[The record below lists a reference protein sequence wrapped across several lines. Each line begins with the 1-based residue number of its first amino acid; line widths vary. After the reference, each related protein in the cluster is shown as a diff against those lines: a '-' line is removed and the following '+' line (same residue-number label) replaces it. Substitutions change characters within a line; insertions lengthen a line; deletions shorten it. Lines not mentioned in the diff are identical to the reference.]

1 MTPRHP
7 SSQPRGCPGRG
18 QAHRPRRVG
27 RDHRSERGLP
37 GGGGADDRLWH
48 PCDLQWQ
55 SPGHAGLTPEPRPCG
70 LGAPPPPARGS
81 PCEARGQWVLSPLGS
96 PRKDQPLR
104 EGLTLPAPPL
114 GTVPSPSRPGQ
125 ALSAPSPCYRPDK
138 CWPPEGPHLLWGGG
152 GRELSPRGP
161 ERPLPACPDQGP
173 RKCTCRTPG
182 PLTHGLPLIPD
193 AQGPTRTVQAAHGVA
208 QSRPQ
213 PWSPGWE
220 TQPRTLPRPW
230 AHRAFQP
237 PPHLGAVSPPGRP
250 AGAKPDSTSV
260 HRTVRWCVLGGALGQ
275 EGAGSDP
282 GWPLFLGIKVTLLTK
297 FCFPLSK
304 AGESGQGPGARPGR
318 WAQGP
323 AGLRRSPSS
332 IPDP

>member
-1 MTPRHP
+1 MRGTWPVGAEPSGLPEERPAPQGGSDPACTPPRHCP
-7 SSQPRGCPGRG
+7 QPQQAGTGPVCSQPLLPTR
-18 QAHRPRRVG
+18 QVLAPRR
-27 RDHRSERGLP
+27 
-37 GGGGADDRLWH
+37 
-48 PCDLQWQ
+48 
-55 SPGHAGLTPEPRPCG
+55 TPF
-70 LGAPPPPARGS
+70 A
-81 PCEARGQWVLSPLGS
+81 V
-96 PRKDQPLR
+96 
-104 EGLTLPAPPL
+104 
-114 GTVPSPSRPGQ
+114 
-125 ALSAPSPCYRPDK
+125 
-138 CWPPEGPHLLWGGG
+138 GGG